1 MELLV
6 FELMTSDCKWFF
18 FRLRIHYYGSSTY
31 SHDTMKSVTSC
42 WKKPPNVRYLYWK
55 ASVTW
60 VKCPTFLS
68 SLGPPIVKSFTS
80 SYQSLTTPAQ
90 LRSLPAEAKF
100 CPTGK
105 RPVDIEC
112 TLSKDLSHHFLIKA
126 LFYNA
131 KNITNIICNKY
142 DIILYCRIISRRLLS
157 ILYFIY
163 KFITKQSLRYTVYA

>member
-6 FELMTSDCKWFF
+6 FELMTSDCKWFSLDLGF
-18 FRLRIHYYGSSTY
+18 TIMAQVHTLMIQWNVSLPAE
-31 SHDTMKSVTSC
+31 
-42 WKKPPNVRYLYWK
+42 KKPNVRYLYWK

-100 CPTGK
+100 CPTEK

-163 KFITKQSLRYTVYA
+163 KFITK

>member
-1 MELLV
+1 MAQV
-6 FELMTSDCKWFF
+6 HTVM
-18 FRLRIHYYGSSTY
+18 IQ
-31 SHDTMKSVTSC
+31 
-42 WKKPPNVRYLYWK
+42 WKVSLPAEKKHPNVRYLYWK

-100 CPTGK
+100 CPTEK

-131 KNITNIICNKY
+131 KNIINIIYNKY
-142 DIILYCRIISRRLLS
+142 DTILYCRIISRRLLS

-163 KFITKQSLRYTVYA
+163 KFITKQSLRYTVFA